1 MFERLTKTLRRRFLT
16 AGDIE
21 KAVETGVRNA
31 LATSVARPGESGLE
45 ADIAAQVRQG
55 IQEAIASTPLRI
67 DVADVFHQMQRPPAS
82 KEMRHFLQWEYRFSE
97 LLGERARRAARDTYD
112 YVAEHMPHALFTL
125 DQFEVIE
132 ARKADVDPS
141 GNIVDLG
148 VYKGGSTRALA
159 RIFPK
164 HTIHGFD
171 SFEGLPEAW
180 SHAPKGAFGEI
191 KGALPNMPENVKLYK
206 GWFDA
211 TLPSWAAA
219 NNDKSISILRVD
231 CDIYSSTKTIF
242 DELGHL
248 LRPGSWICFD
258 ELIGYYGFREHEHK
272 AFHEFLAK
280 HPFKVDFVAYGL
292 TYALCRL
299 G

>member
-1 MFERLTKTLRRRFLT
+1 MFERFTKALRRRFPT
-16 AGDIE
+16 AADIE
-21 KAVETGVRNA
+21 KAVATGVQN
-31 LATSVARPGESGLE
+31 
-45 ADIAAQVRQG
+45 
-55 IQEAIASTPLRI
+55 AIAQNPAGLRGDDKPLRI
-67 DVADVFHQMQRPPAS
+67 DVADVFRQMQRPPAS
-82 KEMRHFLQWEYRFSE
+82 KELRHFLQWEYRLSE
-97 LLGERARRAARDTYD
+97 LIMERARRAARDTYD
-112 YVAEHMPHALFTL
+112 YVEEYMPNALFTL
-125 DQFEVIE
+125 DQFEVIDG
-132 ARKADVDPS
+132 RKAEVDPA

-159 RIFPK
+159 RIFPN

-191 KGALPNMPENVKLYK
+191 KGALPDMPENVKLYK
-206 GWFDA
+206 GWFDD
-211 TLPSWAAA
+211 TLPGWVAD
-219 NNDKSISILRVD
+219 NGDKHISILRVD

-242 DELGHL
+242 EELGHL

-272 AFHEFLAK
+272 AFHEFLSRC
-280 HPFKVDFVAYGL
+280 PFKVDFVAYGL

-299 G
+299 S